1 MGFRL
6 ILKGVFPVPSHFL
19 ANSPSRLPSSVRGRE
34 ASFNSARLS
43 FLSVISDEGVFLLKD
58 PLKAYTS
65 SAAPQTLENVC
76 LEIEEMKVNIDKGS
90 QSHGCSH
97 TMIGNTY
104 EPIAGNKS
112 SSCTNQQA
120 CKTSHYSLLMENLE
134 DLEETFVDSDVLRL
148 EREIL
153 LQIGRLGAL
162 KLFNIC
168 LSRTHK
174 ASNILDLSDVSADS
188 GECNMNGLV
197 DRQKDKV
204 IVCSRKKKQRQ
215 KRRER
220 TVENPTII
228 STLLLPSNTLH
239 VRFQKPKIS
248 SAKRLSDSRR
258 RRLIIARNEAEMSK
272 RVKVVANLERIRT
285 TCEEETGKVVSF
297 SCWAEAAGVNEK
309 VLQQQLRFGWYC
321 RDELLRS
328 TRSLVLY
335 SARNYRGL
343 GIAHEDLIQAGS
355 LGVLQGAE
363 WFDHTRGYKF
373 STYIQYWIRK
383 SISRM
388 VALHARGIQVPC
400 TLSRAIIQIQKA
412 RKALRKSHGK
422 YPEEDEIAKFTGLS
436 LAKVRSAN
444 KCFRIV
450 GSIDQK
456 IGDCI
461 NAKYLEIIPDL
472 SIRSPEKTVMRQH
485 MKEDIHDLL
494 NGLETREASDGCTL
508 WAQGLAP

>member
-343 GIAHEDLIQAGS
+343 GIAHEDLIQ
-355 LGVLQGAE
+355 VDQN
-363 WFDHTRGYKF
+363 F
-373 STYIQYWIRK
+373 SICLVVY
-383 SISRM
+383 M
-388 VALHARGIQVPC
+388 L
-400 TLSRAIIQIQKA
+400 
-412 RKALRKSHGK
+412 
-422 YPEEDEIAKFTGLS
+422 
-436 LAKVRSAN
+436 
-444 KCFRIV
+444 
-450 GSIDQK
+450 
-456 IGDCI
+456 
-461 NAKYLEIIPDL
+461 YLF
-472 SIRSPEKTVMRQH
+472 
-485 MKEDIHDLL
+485 
-494 NGLETREASDGCTL
+494 
-508 WAQGLAP
+508 